1 MKRSDCFEMK
11 SEKRKTKAL
20 SHILVCTLLVALLS
34 ACVKHE
40 ELSFSGTMIGVRNCD
55 LTYTDMNAGYLVQL
69 ESPEGV
75 GKQLTTSSGEV
86 LQNIV
91 VLYEAPRVIQAPQH
105 IHGKFYLDD
114 KYARVTGCVQW
125 DNEELN
131 NLPQGVFTEMV
142 VD

>member
-1 MKRSDCFEMK
+1 MKHLDCFK
-11 SEKRKTKAL
+11 VLFVA
-20 SHILVCTLLVALLS
+20 ALLLTS
-34 ACVKHE
+34 CVKHE

-55 LTYTDMNAGYLVQL
+55 LSYTDMNAGYLVQL
-69 ESPEGV
+69 ETPTDV
-75 GKQLTTSSGEV
+75 GRQLTTSSGEV
-86 LQNIV
+86 LQNII
-91 VLYEAPRVIQAPQH
+91 VLYEAPRIIQAPTH
-105 IHGKFYLDD
+105 IHGKFYLDE

>member
-1 MKRSDCFEMK
+1 MKRLDCFK
-11 SEKRKTKAL
+11 VLFVA
-20 SHILVCTLLVALLS
+20 ALLLTS
-34 ACVKHE
+34 CVKHE

-55 LTYTDMNAGYLVQL
+55 LSYTDMNAGYLVQL
-69 ESPEGV
+69 ETPTDV
-75 GKQLTTSSGEV
+75 GRQLTTSSGEV
-86 LQNIV
+86 LQNII
-91 VLYEAPRVIQAPQH
+91 VLYEAPRIIQAPTH
-105 IHGKFYLDD
+105 IHGKFYLDE

>member
-1 MKRSDCFEMK
+1 MKRLDCFK
-11 SEKRKTKAL
+11 VLFVA
-20 SHILVCTLLVALLS
+20 ALLLTS
-34 ACVKHE
+34 CVKHE

-55 LTYTDMNAGYLVQL
+55 LSYTDMNAGYLVQL
-69 ESPEGV
+69 ETPTDV
-75 GKQLTTSSGEV
+75 GRQLTTSSGDV
-86 LQNIV
+86 LQNII
-91 VLYEAPRVIQAPQH
+91 VLYEAPRIIQAPTH
-105 IHGKFYLDD
+105 IHGKFYLDE

>member
-1 MKRSDCFEMK
+1 MKHLDCFK
-11 SEKRKTKAL
+11 VLFVA
-20 SHILVCTLLVALLS
+20 ALLLTS
-34 ACVKHE
+34 CVKHE

-69 ESPEGV
+69 ETPTDV
-75 GKQLTTSSGEV
+75 GRQLTTSSGEV
-86 LQNIV
+86 LQNII
-91 VLYEAPRVIQAPQH
+91 VLYEAPRIIQAPTH
-105 IHGKFYLDD
+105 IHGKFYLDE

>member
-1 MKRSDCFEMK
+1 MKRLDCFK
-11 SEKRKTKAL
+11 
-20 SHILVCTLLVALLS
+20 ILFVAALLLTS
-34 ACVKHE
+34 CVKHE

-55 LTYTDMNAGYLVQL
+55 LSYTDMNAGYLVQL
-69 ESPEGV
+69 ETPTDV
-75 GKQLTTSSGEV
+75 GRQLTTSSGEV
-86 LQNIV
+86 LQNII
-91 VLYEAPRVIQAPQH
+91 VLYEAPRIIQAHTH
-105 IHGKFYLDD
+105 IHGKFYLDE

>member
-1 MKRSDCFEMK
+1 MKHLDCFK
-11 SEKRKTKAL
+11 VLFVA
-20 SHILVCTLLVALLS
+20 TLLLTS
-34 ACVKHE
+34 CVKHE

-69 ESPEGV
+69 ETPTDV
-75 GKQLTTSSGEV
+75 GRQLTTSSGEV
-86 LQNIV
+86 LQNII
-91 VLYEAPRVIQAPQH
+91 VLYEAPRIIQAPTH
-105 IHGKFYLDD
+105 IHGKFYLDE

-131 NLPQGVFTEMV
+131 NLPQGVFTEMI